1 MITVLQRLLKH
12 IRKIGP
18 KIRYALLDR
27 AFFNVPEM
35 QFLQVEKLP
44 FLMPVMFRGRR
55 SKKSRKATGLRHVTE
70 VGGLVYL
77 HNEEPQARGDV
88 SYLRWVLPNCRL
100 AMLVKIARFEPVS
113 YECHRDNATGSYG
126 NNVFGVACAP
136 RGGGCS
142 PTPNPFQ
149 HG

>member
-55 SKKSRKATGLRHVTE
+55 SKKSRKATGLR
-70 VGGLVYL
+70 
-77 HNEEPQARGDV
+77 
-88 SYLRWVLPNCRL
+88 
-100 AMLVKIARFEPVS
+100 
-113 YECHRDNATGSYG
+113 
-126 NNVFGVACAP
+126 ACDRSRRA
-136 RGGGCS
+136 GIL
-142 PTPNPFQ
+142 TQ
-149 HG
+149 